1 MNGVVCS
8 LKNAN
13 AGDNTKDCVAGIA
26 GKYCQDLTTT
36 RPASPLTFGATQRG
50 FTLVEVLV
58 ALSIV
63 AIALTAGTQATLSLT
78 RNAERQSD
86 VLLAHVCAEN
96 EMVRARLSK
105 QMPGVGDTRID
116 CEQANR
122 RFAVALSVRPTPNPN
137 FRRIDAEVF
146 NGDVPVLKLSTVLGQ
161 F

>member
-1 MNGVVCS
+1 MSRS
-8 LKNAN
+8 LSRSLSRS
-13 AGDNTKDCVAGIA
+13 T
-26 GKYCQDLTTT
+26 
-36 RPASPLTFGATQRG
+36 GARHAIHPQRG

-86 VLLAHVCAEN
+86 VLLAQICAEN
-96 EMVRARLSK
+96 EMVRVRLSK
-105 QMPGVGDTRID
+105 QMPGVGDTRTD
-116 CEQANR
+116 CEQAGRN
-122 RFAVALSVRPTPNPN
+122 FAVAVSVRPTPNPN

-146 NGDVPVLKLSTVLGQ
+146 NGDAPVLKLSTVLGQ